1 MRRAVSLLVSGAVLV
16 GVAGA
21 AYWAGTNAVVP
32 PELPVAEHTSETYTV
47 ETGTVGRSVR
57 VSVAVKWSTTRTL
70 YAASDGIMTS
80 VGHQAGNAAQPG
92 DVLLTVNLEPVVVAG
107 GTVPMFRTLEQGVNG
122 PDSAQ
127 FQRLLRSLQFFSGPT
142 NGVFGG
148 ATAAAT
154 KRWQRAIGA
163 TADGTVEAGSLL
175 FFEALPARMVVVPSV
190 GARISAGTELVRV
203 LGQAP
208 RFTVTV
214 SGSQRAE
221 LISGLAIAINAPGGG
236 TWTGTLDSF
245 EQLGDGRY
253 VASLTGPLCGAAC
266 DGIPVDG
273 ETVLSGQIVL
283 VPDTSGVVVP
293 ASALV
298 QQPSGAVAVTLADG
312 TSRSVRIIVE
322 ADGFAIVEGLDAGSI
337 IALPEAPIP

>member
-1 MRRAVSLLVSGAVLV
+1 MRRAVSLLVSCAVIV

-32 PELPVAEHTSETYTV
+32 PEMPVAAHTSETYTV

-57 VSVAVKWSTTRTL
+57 VSVAAKWSTTRTL
-70 YAASDGIMTS
+70 YAALDGTVTS

-107 GTVPMFRTLEQGVNG
+107 GAVPMFRTLEQGVDG
-122 PDSAQ
+122 PDVAQ
-127 FQRLLRSLQFFSGPT
+127 FQRLLRSLEFFPGPAD
-142 NGVFGG
+142 GVFGP

-154 KRWQRAIGA
+154 KRWQRSIGA
-163 TADGTVEAGSLL
+163 TADGTVESGSLL
-175 FFEALPARMVVVPSV
+175 FVDALPARMAVVPSV
-190 GARISAGTELVRV
+190 GARIGAGTELVRV
-203 LGQAP
+203 LGHTP

-221 LISGLAIAINAPGGG
+221 LRSGVTIAIDSPGGG
-236 TWTGTLDSF
+236 TWTGTLGSF

-253 VASLTGPLCGAAC
+253 MASLTGALCGDAC
-266 DGIPVDG
+266 DRIPVDG
-273 ETVLSGQIVL
+273 ETALSGQIVL

-293 ASALV
+293 VSALV
-298 QQPSGAVAVTLADG
+298 QQSSGTLAVTLADG
-312 TSRSVRIIVE
+312 TSRAVTIVVE
-322 ADGFAIVEGLDAGSI
+322 ADGFAIVGGLDAGSI
-337 IALPEAPIP
+337 IALPKAPIP